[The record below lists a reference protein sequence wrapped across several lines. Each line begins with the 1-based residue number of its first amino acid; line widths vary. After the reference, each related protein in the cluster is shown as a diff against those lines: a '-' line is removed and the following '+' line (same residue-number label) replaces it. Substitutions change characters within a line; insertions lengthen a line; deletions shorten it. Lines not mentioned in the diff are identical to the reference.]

1 MKRNKVTQ
9 SEETKYARR
18 EARAR
23 AYLTGLNV
31 DFYQSFGKVVVDG
44 RSYSDYQTAART
56 YDPEWWRR

>member
-9 SEETKYARR
+9 TEKTKHAKR

-23 AYLTGLNV
+23 AYLAQLNV

-44 RSYSDYQTAART
+44 RSYPDYQTAARV